1 MLTFTVLKKLKNNR
15 IMLMTFY
22 KKLIEYRLYL
32 GVALLLACIPFYI
45 TGSWNLF
52 GWSLTFAI
60 IAIGSHLFFGPMR
73 LIQEAVQAGDMEKA
87 QKYINMVKFP
97 RLLFKP
103 IRQGFYMLQSNMAM
117 TNKDFDKAESL
128 MKESMK
134 SKSKLTGEDNEG
146 ASHLQLGMIALL
158 NGKKGE
164 ARKNLMTALKKG
176 LPDIESRAAAY
187 LQLSALDI
195 QQRRFTQGRNFF
207 KKAKQ
212 LKPKSKEIKEQ
223 ITEMEK
229 YIHRVR

>member
-1 MLTFTVLKKLKNNR
+1 
-15 IMLMTFY
+15 MLMTFY
-22 KKLIEYRLYL
+22 KKLLEYRLYI
-32 GVALLLACIPFYI
+32 GIALVVACIPFFI
-45 TGSWNLF
+45 TESWNLF
-52 GWSLTFAI
+52 GWSLTFAF

-73 LIQEAVQAGDMEKA
+73 LIQEAIQAGDMETA
-87 QKYINMVKFP
+87 QKFIKTVHFP
-97 RLLFKP
+97 KLLFKP
-103 IRQGFYMLQSNMAM
+103 IRQGFYMLQSNIAM

-128 MKESMK
+128 MKQSMK
-134 SKSKLTGEDNEG
+134 SKSTLTGEDNEG
-146 ASHLQLGMIALL
+146 ASYLQLGMIAMQ

-164 ARKNLMTALKKG
+164 ARKNLMLAIKKG

-187 LQLSALDI
+187 LQLSALDV

>member
-1 MLTFTVLKKLKNNR
+1 
-15 IMLMTFY
+15 MLMTFY
-22 KKLIEYRLYL
+22 KKLLEYRLYL
-32 GVALLLACIPFYI
+32 GIVLLIALIPCYL
-45 TGSWNLF
+45 TESWNLF

-73 LIQEAVQAGDMEKA
+73 LIQEAVQAGDMERA
-87 QKYINMVKFP
+87 QKFINMVHFP
-97 RLLFKP
+97 KLLFKP
-103 IRQGFYMLQSNMAM
+103 IRQGFYMLQSNIAM

-128 MKESMK
+128 MKQSMK
-134 SKSKLTGEDNEG
+134 SKSKLTGADNEG
-146 ASHLQLGMIALL
+146 ASYLQLGMIAMQ

-164 ARKNLMTALKKG
+164 ARKNLMQAIKKG
-176 LPDIESRAAAY
+176 LPDIESKAAAY

-195 QQRRFTQGRNFF
+195 QQRRFKQGRDYF

-223 ITEMEK
+223 IAEMEK